1 MLPKNLPP
9 LEVFTERA
17 MIAKQKLLER
27 SIVVDVEAREEY
39 RLILEK
45 IEEKYTCRSFNST

>member
-1 MLPKNLPP
+1 
-9 LEVFTERA
+9 VFTERA

-45 IEEKYTCRSFNST
+45 IEEKYTCRSFNSA